1 MWETNRGC
9 PFSCAFC
16 AWGSGNRKKVHLYA
30 MERLFSEIDWFSGRK
45 IEFIFCCDA
54 NFGMFDRDLDIARK
68 VAKNKGLL
76 GYPQAFSVQ
85 NTKNST
91 EKIFQLQKVLHD
103 AGLQKGVNLALQ
115 SVHQATLKSIRR
127 ANIKLDVYRDLQHMF
142 TKAGIATFSD
152 IILGLPDETYET
164 LTEGVAYLIEKG
176 QHNKIQFINL
186 AILENT
192 AMAEKGYRQRY
203 GLITQESEIIPH
215 HTSLS
220 SADGCEIQSLVI
232 GTKTMPKEQWVEV
245 RVFCWMITLL
255 HFDKLLQIPYILLN
269 KACGVSYRA
278 LTEIFLAEKKEYPCL
293 SEIYT
298 FFRQKALSIQQGGPE
313 CVASREWLNIWW
325 PPDEYVLIKLNKAAE
340 INKFYGEAEAAL
352 TEFLESNQLAYP
364 QNLLSEAI
372 ALNRRL
378 MKKPFV
384 ENDLEFMQK
393 WNILAVYQGALVGE
407 DVHLKEGNYSLR
419 IDRHSKTWPSW
430 EEWYRDVVWYGTKR
444 GAFMYPCGVLKKA
457 EKGSLTKEQ
466 WE

>member
-1 MWETNRGC
+1 MIDRIIDLNTIPSPYLAGTFDHLMAENPDVIWSAMWETNRGC

-16 AWGSGNRKKVHLYA
+16 AWGSGNRKKVHLYD

-54 NFGMFDRDLDIARK
+54 NFGMFDRDLDIAHK
-68 VAKNKGLL
+68 VAKNKSLL

-91 EKIFQLQKVLHD
+91 KKIFQLQKVLHD

-115 SVHQATLKSIRR
+115 SVHQTTLKSIRR

-215 HTSLS
+215 HSSLS
-220 SADGCEIQSLVI
+220 STDGCEIQNLVI

-255 HFDKLLQIPYILLN
+255 HFDKLLQVPYILLN

-278 LTEIFLAEKKEYPCL
+278 LTEIFLVEKKEYPCL

-298 FFRQKALSIQQGGPE
+298 FFRQKALSIQQGGSE

-325 PPDEYVLIKLNKAAE
+325 PPDEYVLIKLNKDAE
-340 INKFYGEAEAAL
+340 INKFYSEAEAAL
-352 TEFLESNQLAYP
+352 KEFLESNRLAYP
-364 QNLLSEAI
+364 YDQSRGYTRHMSL
-372 ALNRRL
+372 
-378 MKKPFV
+378 
-384 ENDLEFMQK
+384 
-393 WNILAVYQGALVGE
+393 QG
-407 DVHLKEGNYSLR
+407 
-419 IDRHSKTWPSW
+419 
-430 EEWYRDVVWYGTKR
+430 
-444 GAFMYPCGVLKKA
+444 
-457 EKGSLTKEQ
+457 
-466 WE
+466 